1 MKRQVTGGLMLI
13 ALLAAARTARTA
25 EAQDSQAG
33 SPRVDEGRF
42 RFGVS
47 GGVGAFSVQS
57 EFGGQKVDFSYYG
70 TDARF
75 GYQINDLIGI
85 YGQPTLG
92 YYTADLAEG
101 QGPLAV
107 GGLLAAT
114 VLAEVTLVNRLF
126 VGGGVGHTIYNSPNG
141 LSALVRIGGYPLVW
155 SGDNARRH
163 GLMLGVDLR
172 FTKLEGLKTIFM
184 PSLNVGYEAF

>member
-1 MKRQVTGGLMLI
+1 MLGV
-13 ALLAAARTARTA
+13 LLAAAGTTRTAQ
-25 EAQDSQAG
+25 AQDSQAG

-47 GGVGAFSVQS
+47 GGLGSFSVQS
-57 EFGGQKVDFSYYG
+57 EFGGQKVSFSYYG
-70 TDARF
+70 ADVRL
-75 GYQINDLIGI
+75 GYQLNDSIGI
-85 YGQPTLG
+85 YAQPTVG
-92 YYTADLAEG
+92 YYSADLAQG

-114 VLAEVTLVNRLF
+114 VLADITLVDRIF
-126 VGGGVGHTIYNSPNG
+126 VGGGLGYTIYNSPNG
-141 LSALVRIGGYPLVW
+141 ASALLRIGGYPLVW

-163 GLMLGVDLR
+163 GLMLGADLR

-184 PSLNVGYEAF
+184 PSFNLGYEAL